1 MCCAVGKQGISVATN
16 NGKKELVREKGGGAW
31 GRTGTRWKSN
41 FHPTGPYKILIW
53 RLKLTTEGVKVRK
66 GVIISPLGKRFLRIM
81 RVYIRDN
88 VRRGR
93 KGEAFTAAQ
102 RGEIV
107 ENDKQDES
115 YSNRETR
122 SWI

>member
-1 MCCAVGKQGISVATN
+1 M
-16 NGKKELVREKGGGAW
+16 RE
-31 GRTGTRWKSN
+31 
-41 FHPTGPYKILIW
+41 
-53 RLKLTTEGVKVRK
+53 
-66 GVIISPLGKRFLRIM
+66 GVIILPLGKRFLRIM

-93 KGEAFTAAQ
+93 KGETFTAAQ